1 MVSKRV
7 VRHTVDEKLGTI
19 AEGQS
24 AREQT
29 SGRHQA
35 YSSTEP
41 ATSLQYPE
49 ENLQD
54 TVRCRRP
61 ASFTEPSRVY
71 NLEVNE
77 LEPGSPSL
85 TIREPHIPMNTYYTT
100 GNTNQRR
107 GDVVSPKFTNSNHQN
122 RF

>member
-1 MVSKRV
+1 M
-7 VRHTVDEKLGTI
+7 DEKLGTI

-29 SGRHQA
+29 SGNQQA

-41 ATSLQYPE
+41 ATNLQYPE
-49 ENLQD
+49 ENLRD
-54 TVRCRRP
+54 TVPCRRP

-71 NLEVNE
+71 NLEVHE
-77 LEPGSPSL
+77 LEPSSL
-85 TIREPHIPMNTYYTT
+85 TIREPNIPMQTYYSD
-100 GNTNQRR
+100 GITNQRR
-107 GDVVSPKFTNSNHQN
+107 GDVVSPKFSNSNPQN